1 MGYETYVDMANQK
14 EALALVDVVVSML
27 PLVVGMEVV
36 AMESSLVLEGK
47 VSVAFEQLQVEVVVD
62 TWAVV
67 EVAGMN
73 FVVAD
78 VPKKNSINSFRYLKF

>member
-1 MGYETYVDMANQK
+1 
-14 EALALVDVVVSML
+14 ML

-36 AMESSLVLEGK
+36 AMESSWVLEGK
-47 VSVAFEQLQVEVVVD
+47 VSGAFEQLQVEVVVD

>member
-1 MGYETYVDMANQK
+1 LGYETYVDMANQK